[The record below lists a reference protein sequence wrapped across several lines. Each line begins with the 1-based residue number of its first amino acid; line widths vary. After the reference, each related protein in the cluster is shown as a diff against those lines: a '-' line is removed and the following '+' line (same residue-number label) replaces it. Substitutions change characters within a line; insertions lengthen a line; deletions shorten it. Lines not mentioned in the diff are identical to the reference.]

1 VSGVGVRVLPNR
13 TNSNRPSDRVRKGPH
28 ARSILIWQFLFGS
41 LFLDPI
47 IPILITP
54 QLPIDVA
61 TSIAILCAIAVLPF
75 LGQRTLHKILSSLR
89 HIHSKSLTVGSKALP
104 FSLALSATVVIL
116 LKVLM
121 FSHLPRGFLV
131 AILVVMVWGSR
142 KFITQVGKQT
152 EQDKKLF
159 SSNPWAKVQRWEHQV
174 LVFAV
179 LPLVLARI
187 ISVCG
192 AFAVLMP
199 EQEEVRIDFI
209 VISALFLGMLKPDR
223 SFFIGTCKKC
233 QRPVPIVFQDIGSC
247 LTCDANLRIAYHA
260 WVYNIA
266 PTHLERDTPPADAVE
281 KD

>member
-1 VSGVGVRVLPNR
+1 MSGVGVRVLPNR
-13 TNSNRPSDRVRKGPH
+13 TNSNRPSERVRKGPH

-41 LFLDPI
+41 LVLDPI

-54 QLPIDVA
+54 QLPIDIA

-89 HIHSKSLTVGSKALP
+89 HLHSKSLTVGSKALP

-131 AILVVMVWGSR
+131 AILVVVVWGSR

-192 AFAVLMP
+192 AFAVLLP
-199 EQEEVRIDFI
+199 EQEEMRLVFI

-223 SFFIGTCKKC
+223 SFFMGTCKKC

-266 PTHLERDTPPADAVE
+266 PTHLERDTTPADAVE